1 MALYSVWDWDRN
13 AYAIYRT
20 KTPVS
25 VGDDPTPPSSPGPT
39 QGLGADPDVGVKA
52 LPRGARRLGYSQV
65 ARGEIRR
72 LPRHMGDLG
81 DDAGRSGARSW
92 AMPLAAGVALGYAA
106 SRFMKGGS

>member
-25 VGDDPTPPSSPGPT
+25 VGDDPTPPKASGPT
-39 QGLGADPDVGVKA
+39 SGLGADPDVGVKP
-52 LPRGARRLGYSQV
+52 LPRGARRIGYSQV

-72 LPRHMGDLG
+72 HSRHPADLG
-81 DDAGRSGARSW
+81 DDAGSAGATRW
-92 AMPLAAGVALGYAA
+92 AIPLAAGIGIGYAA
-106 SRFMKGGS
+106 SRLMKGGS